1 MTDRTNVSI
10 ASLLA
15 TPATHAVQF
24 SQGII
29 RQWDRTELRNQ
40 IEWRGITLTDV
51 PMVEGINALALK
63 EGDIVGMFGWAPEHA
78 KGVGSWWIL
87 GKLSNPGEFIADLTF
102 YLGQVRFLT
111 ADDGFLQM
119 YIGNDT
125 NGIPLTRIYY
135 GDETE
140 TPALSVSGTN
150 SIRIRDPADYIIFEN
165 DALTGVGL
173 ARPYLHYH
181 LVATINAVIEGTV
194 LIPSTRSAALVNLY
208 TGNPTVWHPTIS
220 YDINIGSTG
229 TPGWRITVNGTV
241 VFTGT
246 VSASGTFN
254 IPGWGTAIT
263 PGQVVTINIQAQNT
277 GAGFTRLSILRF
289 EGRQS

>member
-1 MTDRTNVSI
+1 MSDRANNDI
-10 ASLLA
+10 AALLA
-15 TPATHAVQF
+15 PPPTHAVQF

-29 RQWDRTELRNQ
+29 RQWDHTELRNQ
-40 IEWRGITLTDV
+40 IEWRGTTITDV

-63 EGDIVGMFGWAPEHA
+63 VGDVVGMLGWSPEHD
-78 KGVGSWWIL
+78 KGVGSWLIL
-87 GKLSNPGEFIADLTF
+87 GKLSTPGEFIADLTF
-102 YLGQVRFLT
+102 FLGQVRFMT
-111 ADDGFLQM
+111 ADTGFLQM
-119 YIGNDT
+119 YIGSDSS
-125 NGIPLTRIYY
+125 GLPLTRIYY

-140 TPALSVSGTN
+140 TPALSVSGTD
-150 SIRIRDPADYIIFEN
+150 SIRVRDPENYIIFEN
-165 DALTGVGL
+165 DSLTGVGL

-208 TGNPTVWHPTIS
+208 TGNPTVWHPKVS

-241 VFTGT
+241 VVTGT
-246 VSASGTFN
+246 VSASGEFS

-289 EGRQS
+289 EGHQS